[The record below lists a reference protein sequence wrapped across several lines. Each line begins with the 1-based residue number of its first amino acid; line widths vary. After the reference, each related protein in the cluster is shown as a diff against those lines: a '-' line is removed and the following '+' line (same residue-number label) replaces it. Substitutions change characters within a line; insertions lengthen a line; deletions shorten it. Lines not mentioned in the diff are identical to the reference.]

1 MKKFINYKLRITNKG
16 QILPLVA
23 LTVLVLSMFSFL
35 VWNLGMLEF
44 NRQKMQTAADA
55 AALSGARCRAAF
67 LNKMG
72 MGNIGCHAIVTA
84 GPFGGWMLHN
94 YKKGYMW
101 KKSVKPYQ
109 AFINALKAVN
119 QGGGGGPYLTA
130 GAAAKANG
138 ADSSGYGSFIKGGT
152 GTGMKGRKM
161 KFLLYIKVGK
171 FPIPAGFKTFNPAY
185 YCRTWEN
192 GYRKAQ
198 PKQEFMWTVQKK
210 NQTFASSL
218 IGLKKPA
225 EARAVAQAKV
235 WLNVRENAFAGVHNG
250 GFPRNKSEGIWGLG
264 EEPMA
269 CWPQFDA
276 RLVPVRGVMMH

>member
-1 MKKFINYKLRITNKG
+1 MRDFIKNRNIKG

-35 VWNLGMLEF
+35 VWNLGILEF

-94 YKKGYMW
+94 SRRGYMW
-101 KKSVKPYQ
+101 KNSVRPYQ
-109 AFINALKAVN
+109 TFISALRAIN
-119 QGGGGGPYLTA
+119 QGAGGGPYLTA
-130 GAAAKANG
+130 AAAARANG
-138 ADSSGYGSFIKGGT
+138 TDGSGFGSFVKGGT
-152 GTGMKGRKM
+152 GTGMRGRSM
-161 KFLLYIKVGK
+161 RFLLYIKVLK
-171 FPIPAGFKTFNPAY
+171 VPVPAGFRVFNPAY
-185 YCRTWEN
+185 FCRTWEN
-192 GYRKAQ
+192 SYRKAQ
-198 PKQEFMWTVQKK
+198 PQQEFMWTVQKQ

-218 IGLKKPA
+218 IGLKKPSN
-225 EARAVAQAKV
+225 ARAVAQAKV
-235 WLNVRENAFAGVHNG
+235 WLNVRENAGAMVHNG
-250 GFPRNKSEGIWGLG
+250 GFPRNRSEGIWGLG

-269 CWPQFDA
+269 AWPQFDA
-276 RLVPVRGVMMH
+276 RLVPVRGGFQH